1 MYMRH
6 LNSYDNM
13 ILEKRISQ
21 ISSKM
26 EVVFNYDII
35 KTKHSK
41 DRQDFKKRGIQVGNQ
56 NFISNDEIIDF
67 VLYFRKEISEAI
79 INGDIRPY
87 NKFIIRS
94 FDRELS
100 LVIQAK
106 RVEKTHWKLV
116 IITIFRVSEE
126 EPFRHSK
133 DQLVIDK

>member
-1 MYMRH
+1 MKH

-41 DRQDFKKRGIQVGNQ
+41 DRQDFKKRGIKVGNQ
-56 NFISNDEIIDF
+56 NYISNDEIIDF

-79 INGDIRPY
+79 INGDIASY
-87 NKFIIRS
+87 DSFLIRS

-100 LVIQAK
+100 MVINAK
-106 RVEKTHWKLV
+106 RVEKTHWKLI

-126 EPFRHSK
+126 EPFRNRK
-133 DQLVIDK
+133 GELVIDK